1 MASPADGAVAMEK
14 IATNPGVQNIVGTQ
28 QMMVG
33 AAIAFI
39 MFLILYFTLGLG
51 GIIVLALLY
60 AGYQIML
67 IKAGPKL
74 GGTIGRLEGYRD
86 AYQAAM

>member
-1 MASPADGAVAMEK
+1 MASPADGAVALEK

-39 MFLILYFTLGLG
+39 IFLILYFTIGMT
-51 GIIVLALLY
+51 GIVILALLY
-60 AGYQIML
+60 AGIQYMI
-67 IKAGPKL
+67 IKAGQKI
-74 GGTIGRLEGYRD
+74 GGTVSRLEGYQA
-86 AYQAAM
+86 AYQATI

>member
-1 MASPADGAVAMEK
+1 MASPADGAVALEN

-28 QMMVG
+28 QTMVG

-39 MFLILYFTLGLG
+39 MFLILYFTIGLG

-60 AGYQIML
+60 AGYQFMI
-67 IKAGPKL
+67 IKAGQKI
-74 GGTIGRLEGYRD
+74 GGTISRLEGYQA
-86 AYQAAM
+86 AYQATM